1 MGNKILDRI
10 NNGNKGL
17 ERGTQII
24 FIDQV
29 VVCCGQEQEEEENER
44 QKGSLERQVGVK
56 LYGILNSRF
65 RIYVVRLEYF
75 KLFYKENKIIYFI
88 IKSKVYKL
96 YLFQRGNIFSIIEEE
111 FLFIKKFRDRREL

>member
-65 RIYVVRLEYF
+65 RIYVVYLEYF